1 MMMIMIM
8 MVVVVVVVVV
18 VMIII
23 IIISF
28 SGSVNEDGIL
38 DISNIQPN
46 MSGVYVCD
54 AENAA
59 GIVQKLFYVI
69 VHSK

>member
-1 MMMIMIM
+1 MI
-8 MVVVVVVVVV
+8 
-18 VMIII
+18 
-23 IIISF
+23 SL
-28 SGSVNEDGIL
+28 SCSVNEDGIL

-59 GIVQKLFYVI
+59 GIVQKIFYVI
-69 VHSK
+69 VHGK

>member
-1 MMMIMIM
+1 M
-8 MVVVVVVVVV
+8 MVVVMMMMMM
-18 VMIII
+18 MI
-23 IIISF
+23 SLF
-28 SGSVNEDGIL
+28 CSVNEDGIL

-59 GIVQKLFYVI
+59 GIVQKIFYVI
-69 VHSK
+69 VHGK

>member
-1 MMMIMIM
+1 MMMMMIKIIMI
-8 MVVVVVVVVV
+8 
-18 VMIII
+18 
-23 IIISF
+23 SL
-28 SGSVNEDGIL
+28 SCSVNEDGIL

-59 GIVQKLFYVI
+59 GIVQKIFYII
-69 VHSK
+69 VHGK

>member
-1 MMMIMIM
+1 VINNNNNN
-8 MVVVVVVVVV
+8 
-18 VMIII
+18 
-23 IIISF
+23 SNNNK
-28 SGSVNEDGIL
+28 SLYCSVNEDGIL

-59 GIVQKLFYVI
+59 GIIQKIFYVI
-69 VHSK
+69 VHGK